1 MTKEMFNL
9 RSVLATRDSVGEW
22 DGREDEAAAAVN
34 MIYEAL
40 YEAAPEDIDP
50 DTLAEIM
57 HNVWD
62 QWGSEES
69 LPDLTEEDVQK
80 YVQKYVERVF

>member
-1 MTKEMFNL
+1 MTKEMFDM

-22 DGREDEAAAAVN
+22 EGREDEAAAAVN

-40 YEAAPEDIDP
+40 YEAAPDDIDT

-62 QWGSEES
+62 LWGSEES
-69 LPDLTEEDVQK
+69 LPDLTEEEVQK
-80 YVQKYVERVF
+80 YVKRVF

>member
-9 RSVLATRDSVGEW
+9 RSVLAARDSVGEW
-22 DGREDEAAAAVN
+22 EGREEEAANAVN

-40 YEAAPEDIDP
+40 YEAAPEDIEERV
-50 DTLAEIM
+50 LADIM

-62 QWGSEES
+62 LWGSEES
-69 LPDLTEEDVQK
+69 LPDITEEDVRR
-80 YVQKYVERVF
+80 YVARVF

>member
-9 RSVLATRDSVGEW
+9 NSVMATRDSVGEW
-22 DGREDEAAAAVN
+22 EGREEEAANAVN

-40 YEAAPEDIDP
+40 YEAAPDDIDE
-50 DTLAEIM
+50 TVLSEIM

-62 QWGSEES
+62 SWGSEES
-69 LPDLTEEDVQK
+69 LPDITDEDVRK
-80 YVQKYVERVF
+80 YVARVF